1 MSRLEESREKVR
13 TRLRE
18 IGDEADRQT
27 ARALAVKDAALAI
40 LGTLG
45 ALIALR
51 GLSRALSRRK
61 EDRGERP
68 KKDRSPSRRSSV

>member
-40 LGTLG
+40 LGTVG

-51 GLSRALSRRK
+51 GLAKAVSGR
-61 EDRGERP
+61 
-68 KKDRSPSRRSSV
+68 KKDRGDRPEKERGPSRRSGA